1 MASAQ
6 QAGCPRDRGGP
17 RHGLRRD
24 SLLREVEVT
33 RERLGV
39 ETIDLYQIHWPVPEE
54 EIEEG
59 WSTLAEL
66 KERGV
71 VRHIGVSNFNARQ
84 LRRAQAIA
92 PVETLQPPYSLI
104 DRRIEVEILPVA
116 EREGIGMIVYS
127 PMASGLLSGAMTRER
142 IAALP
147 ADDWRRRSEEFRE
160 PQLTQHLELVER
172 LRLVAARHDTTPGAV
187 AVAWT
192 LRNPAVNGAI
202 VGFRRPE
209 QVDPIV
215 AAANL
220 TLDKQD
226 IATILWR
233 K

>member
-1 MASAQ
+1 M
-6 QAGCPRDRGGP
+6 PD
-17 RHGLRRD
+17 
-24 SLLREVEVT
+24 
-33 RERLGV
+33 
-39 ETIDLYQIHWPVPEE
+39 E

-71 VRHIGVSNFNARQ
+71 VRHIGVSNFNTRQ

-104 DRRIEVEILPVA
+104 DRRVEVEILPIA

-147 ADDWRRRSEEFRE
+147 ADDWRRHSEELRE
-160 PQLTQHLELVER
+160 PQLTRHLELVER
-172 LRLVAARHDTTPGAV
+172 LRRVAAPPDTTPGAV

-192 LRNPAVNGAI
+192 LRHPAVNGAI
-202 VGFRRPE
+202 AGFPRPE
-209 QVDPIV
+209 QGDPIR

-220 TLDKQD
+220 TPDNHHIPTNL
-226 IATILWR
+226 R
-233 K
+233 RE